1 LQNNPDTAVE
11 IIWNFSPFRLYN
23 TTKALFRSL
32 RDKWMIEEISVIR
45 TVLGGDVDSF
55 RLLVQR
61 YQGPVIRMIKN
72 IIDDHHT
79 CEDIAQDV
87 FLTAYKKL
95 PSFDPARSSFSTWL
109 FTIARNKSLNA
120 LKRKRIL
127 SMSSLPENP
136 DSSTL
141 ADSLTQKEFF
151 NQLDK
156 VLQTLPSKQKT
167 AFVLAEF
174 EKLPYEQ
181 IAQIEGVRIGTIKSR
196 INRAKKKLKS
206 ALKNLEEDSV

>member
-1 LQNNPDTAVE
+1 
-11 IIWNFSPFRLYN
+11 
-23 TTKALFRSL
+23 
-32 RDKWMIEEISVIR
+32 MIEEISIIR
-45 TVLGGDVDSF
+45 VVLDGDIESF

-61 YQGPVIRMIKN
+61 YQGPIIRMIKN
-72 IIDDHHT
+72 IIDDHHI

-95 PSFDPARSSFSTWL
+95 SSFDPDRSSFSTWL

-120 LKRKRIL
+120 AKKKRTL
-127 SMSSLPENP
+127 SMSNLPENS
-136 DSSTL
+136 DSSTPVN
-141 ADSLTQKEFF
+141 SLSQQEFF
-151 NQLDK
+151 DRLDQ
-156 VLQTLPSKQKT
+156 VLKTLPSKQKT

-196 INRAKKKLKS
+196 INRAKKKLRL
-206 ALKNLEEDSV
+206 ALKSFGEDDL